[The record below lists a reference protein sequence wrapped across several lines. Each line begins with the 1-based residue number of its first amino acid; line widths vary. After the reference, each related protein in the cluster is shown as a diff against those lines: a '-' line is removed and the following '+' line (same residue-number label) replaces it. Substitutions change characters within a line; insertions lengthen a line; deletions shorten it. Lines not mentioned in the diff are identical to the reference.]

1 MPKLLDD
8 IVSTK
13 GSEIAVA
20 DEFGSTTWSQFD
32 ERVRRLINGLKDHGV
47 GPGDTI
53 AMMMGNRRECFEIF
67 QACAH
72 LGVTYV
78 PVNWHWVPDEL
89 AYVLEDADV
98 KVLLVGKIMTVPTEK
113 APANSVPAAAVR
125 RRELALFGFTGRK
138 EHVGGLVSWK

>member
-78 PVNWHWVPDEL
+78 PVNWQWVSDEL

-98 KVLLVGKIMTVPTEK
+98 KVLLV
-113 APANSVPAAAVR
+113 
-125 RRELALFGFTGRK
+125 
-138 EHVGGLVSWK
+138 